1 MTAPRSPGW
10 YPAPNGGGE
19 QWWNGVAWSESR
31 RDGTTSRA
39 AVTHVTPS
47 GPPPAAPVTNITP
60 MAAPHAPAVS
70 NITPP
75 APYRPIPYAQQQ
87 PMQSPAAAQAYGSA
101 TSQMTPAALAAF
113 ITGLLSI
120 VVPIAG
126 VAAVILGVR
135 ALSSAKDAGP
145 LEKSSRTYA
154 TIGIVIGAVTSLFGA
169 IATIFFVVAIFSPT
183 GFTIS

>member
-10 YPAPNGGGE
+10 YPAPSGGGE

-47 GPPPAAPVTNITP
+47 GPPPAA
-60 MAAPHAPAVS
+60 
-70 NITPP
+70 
-75 APYRPIPYAQQQ
+75 
-87 PMQSPAAAQAYGSA
+87 AQAYGTA

-113 ITGLLSI
+113 VTGLLSI
-120 VVPIAG
+120 VLPIAG
-126 VAAVILGVR
+126 IVAVILGVR
-135 ALSSAKDAGP
+135 ALSGARFAGP
-145 LEKSSRTYA
+145 LETSSRTYA
-154 TIGIVIGAVTSLFGA
+154 TIGIVIGAITSLFGVVG
-169 IATIFFVVAIFSPT
+169 IIFFIVAIFSST